1 MGQRPK
7 PLAAGR
13 PRGHSARAPGSRR
26 FLLLPSP
33 SRTLVLC
40 SFIPYLFLD
49 LFLLFPNPNL
59 FLVPYPKQNP
69 PLPNINTQA
78 PPPLNTSNQHLSS
91 PLRRPT
97 PRRHTPRRA
106 AAPPKPRLTPRL
118 SPAPPPLCIA
128 AAPNAAQPRALVP
141 PPPPCVTAPP
151 PPCVNAAV
159 AAVRRRYR
167 AASLLSLGSVF
178 LINRSD
184 SFLLYRFVFFPIF
197 R

>member
-7 PLAAGR
+7 LLAAGR
-13 PRGHSARAPGSRR
+13 PRPQGHRAHAPRGPGSHS
-26 FLLLPSP
+26 FF
-33 SRTLVLC
+33 LVLVG
-40 SFIPYLFLD
+40 LFSY
-49 LFLLFPNPNL
+49 FVYSVSNPRSIPNPNL